1 MHQVSSGEINN
12 KFTGDVGQINRGKE
26 NKLYSKCSLGSG
38 LRSSKCHTKE
48 LKCIEK
54 LKNHFHH
61 LLLHLT
67 T

>member
-1 MHQVSSGEINN
+1 MHQVSSGEIN
-12 KFTGDVGQINRGKE
+12 KCTGDMGQINRGKE
-26 NKLYSKCSLGSG
+26 NKFCSKCSLGSG

-48 LKCIEK
+48 LKWIEK
-54 LKNHFHH
+54 LKNHLHH